1 LNKEISTILER
12 NFRSIEFKDKNFITK
27 IIMNKKISKQ
37 VENEKIEKEKELYQT
52 IKQQSQTLIEELK
65 TKLKLKFIG
74 EDRKIRNEIEKLD
87 GLLKLNDDLKRLIG
101 EIQDIESIIK

>member
-1 LNKEISTILER
+1 
-12 NFRSIEFKDKNFITK
+12 
-27 IIMNKKISKQ
+27 MNKKISKQ